1 MLSYSS
7 INIPNSNLSIPRR
20 DLFDAKFQLIDQDQN
35 FVNDTSDLIPGL
47 YEGGLKSW
55 ECSIDLVKNLSENE
69 QCYNNN
75 NIFEVSEINLFGILI
90 ANLFF

>member
-35 FVNDTSDLIPGL
+35 FVNDKSDLIPGL

-55 ECSIDLVKNLSENE
+55 ECSIDLVKNLNENE
-69 QCYNNN
+69 QCYNNS
-75 NIFEVSEINLFGILI
+75 NIFEVSEISLFGI
-90 ANLFF
+90 